1 MTLEELEQLNDRRK
15 VVINNREYYQ
25 DQLKRLKSRIHEH
38 EEQLATANDL
48 IDSIDYT
55 LMEHLE
61 QSTPMITALNCVDAR
76 NRATIMLKIEI
87 DGIENPI
94 FKVLD
99 PHDFELYKKDESMVD
114 EMVFRNR
121 LIELGLEYIKKDGK
135 ISAHFERISRNFVL
149 APQHFVRSTL
159 TLRRLQ
165 QRRM

>member
-1 MTLEELEQLNDRRK
+1 MNPK
-15 VVINNREYYQ
+15 
-25 DQLKRLKSRIHEH
+25 
-38 EEQLATANDL
+38 
-48 IDSIDYT
+48 
-55 LMEHLE
+55 E
-61 QSTPMITALNCVDAR
+61 QSLKKLFDNILFKDVNVDY
-76 NRATIMLKIEI
+76 KIVGFDEI

>member
-25 DQLKRLKSRIHEH
+25 DQLKRLKSRIHEY

-94 FKVLD
+94 FKVLSD
-99 PHDFELYKKDESMVD
+99 
-114 EMVFRNR
+114 
-121 LIELGLEYIKKDGK
+121 LIYTEKQ
-135 ISAHFERISRNFVL
+135 
-149 APQHFVRSTL
+149 P
-159 TLRRLQ
+159 
-165 QRRM
+165 